1 MQKKQKKL
9 ESLKKTLNCDH
20 APGEHLIG
28 SSFVWQKSSQIRK
41 MLPKSLH
48 KAISIVKH
56 LWNQLYKSP
65 RKRKIIDQMWCKDK
79 EMGKYMY
86 FLGKYKNKRNEHKLK
101 ETVNQIKKKYKSL
114 RNACR
119 RTDLH
124 WSQFH
129 NYTRLCK

>member
-1 MQKKQKKL
+1 MRKKQKKL
-9 ESLKKTLNCDH
+9 ENLQKEFHCDN
-20 APGEHLIG
+20 APGDPLIG
-28 SSFVWQKSSQIRK
+28 SSFVRRKSSQIRK
-41 MLPKSLH
+41 MLPKSPH

-65 RKRKIIDQMWCKDK
+65 RKRKIIDQMWCTDK

-101 ETVNQIKKKYKSL
+101 QTVNQIKKKYKSL
-114 RNACR
+114 RNACSE
-119 RTDLH
+119 TDIQ

-129 NYTRLCK
+129 NYT